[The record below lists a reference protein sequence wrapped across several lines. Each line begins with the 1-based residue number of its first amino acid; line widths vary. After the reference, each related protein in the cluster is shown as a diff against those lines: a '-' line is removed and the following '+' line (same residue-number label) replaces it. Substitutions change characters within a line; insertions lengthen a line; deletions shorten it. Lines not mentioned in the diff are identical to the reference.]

1 MKSFY
6 KIVSAA
12 AFAAALL
19 ASAPTYAADADAKD
33 VSNVPTRTVSAADL
47 DLAIPSDV
55 QTLYRRVQD
64 AARDVC
70 DESVR
75 KSGMERR
82 AMLSWRE
89 RCYSSAIARAIEKAG
104 DQRLTALH
112 RAESE
117 RVAGLR

>member
-6 KIVSAA
+6 KIVSTA

-19 ASAPTYAADADAKD
+19 ASAPTYAADAKAKD
-33 VSNVPTRTVSAADL
+33 ASNVPTRTVSADDL
-47 DLAIPSDV
+47 DLAIPTDV

-70 DESVR
+70 DESAR
-75 KSGMERR
+75 KGGMERR
-82 AMLSWRE
+82 ALLSWRE
-89 RCYSSAIARAIEKAG
+89 RCYSSAIARAIENAG

-117 RVAGLR
+117 RVAELR

>member
-19 ASAPTYAADADAKD
+19 ASAPTYAADADSKD

-70 DESVR
+70 DESAR
-75 KSGMERR
+75 KGGMERR
-82 AMLSWRE
+82 ALLSWRE
-89 RCYSSAIARAIEKAG
+89 RCYSSAIARAIESAG

-117 RVAGLR
+117 RVAELR

>member
-12 AFAAALL
+12 AFTAALL
-19 ASAPTYAADADAKD
+19 ASAPTYAADADSKD
-33 VSNVPTRTVSAADL
+33 GSNVPTRTVSAADL
-47 DLAIPSDV
+47 DLAIQTDV

-70 DESVR
+70 DESAR
-75 KSGMERR
+75 KGGMERR
-82 AMLSWRE
+82 ALLSWRE

-117 RVAGLR
+117 RVAELR

>member
-19 ASAPTYAADADAKD
+19 ASAPTYAADAEAKD

-70 DESVR
+70 DES
-75 KSGMERR
+75 R
-82 AMLSWRE
+82 A
-89 RCYSSAIARAIEKAG
+89 
-104 DQRLTALH
+104 
-112 RAESE
+112 
-117 RVAGLR
+117 

>member
-1 MKSFY
+1 MNSFY
-6 KIVSAA
+6 KIVSAG

-33 VSNVPTRTVSAADL
+33 ASNVPTRTVSAADL

-70 DESVR
+70 DESAG
-75 KSGMERR
+75 KGGMERR
-82 AMLSWRE
+82 ALLSWRQ
-89 RCYSSAIARAIEKAG
+89 RCYSSAIAGAIEKAG

>member
-1 MKSFY
+1 MKSFQ

-19 ASAPTYAADADAKD
+19 SSASTYAADAHDRD
-33 VSNVPTRTVSAADL
+33 VPTKTVSAADL

-70 DESVR
+70 DESAR
-75 KSGMERR
+75 RGGMERR
-82 AMLSWRE
+82 ALLSWRE
-89 RCYSSAIARAIEKAG
+89 RCYSSAIAGAIEKAG
-104 DQRLTALH
+104 DQRLTAVH

-117 RVAGLR
+117 RVAGL